1 MQVTSRN
8 LGVAVLGPIFAGTF
22 VALLDLSIVIVALP
36 TIQDELNTDVTGVQ
50 WVVDAFVIPLGA
62 LLLSGGALGDRY
74 GRKRIFLGAL
84 ALFLAG
90 SVICA
95 AASTLGVLLAGR
107 VLQGI
112 AAAAI
117 VPGTLSLVTQLEPDP
132 QRRARLIGIW
142 AMVSSLAFI
151 LGPLLGGALV
161 DTLGWPAIF
170 YINVPIVLAAI
181 IVGLRSITDSA
192 DPDHASL
199 DPSGQLAAVCA
210 LGTLTYAVIEGRD
223 HGWGS
228 GLTVGLFA
236 AAAVAAVALIL
247 VELPKQRPMIPVRL
261 FTDSRF
267 AIVNTAALALGLGGN
282 GAFFLLSLYLQQ
294 ARGYSA
300 FMTGLL
306 TLPMTLAVIPAA
318 KLAGNLTA
326 EHGPRRAMLA
336 GFALTGAALLAM
348 IAIGADTTY
357 LPIALLFALAG
368 FGQGLAIPA
377 SMAAALEIVPR
388 QRSGVGSATVNAARQ
403 TGTVLGIA
411 VLGTVLA
418 NHVEPATPPAFAD
431 AFVDGLQPALL
442 IAGLIVLA
450 GAALLVAMPAIRR
463 HGAPARPRTA
473 NAGASTKR
481 IQPNGSRLARRS

>member
-1 MQVTSRN
+1 MPQTNRSVS
-8 LGVAVLGPIFAGTF
+8 VAVLAPIFAGTF

-50 WVVDAFVIPLGA
+50 WVVDAFVVPLGA

-90 SVICA
+90 SVVCA
-95 AASTLGVLLAGR
+95 AASALGVLLAGR
-107 VLQGI
+107 VVQGI

-117 VPGTLSLVTQLEPDP
+117 LPGTLSLVTQLEPDP

-170 YINVPIVLAAI
+170 YINVPIVLGAI
-181 IVGLRSITDSA
+181 AIGTRTITDSA

-199 DPSGQLAAVCA
+199 DPLGQLAAVCS
-210 LGTLTYAVIEGRD
+210 LGTLTYAVIEGRN

-228 GLTVGLFA
+228 GLTIGLFA

-247 VELPKQRPMIPVRL
+247 IELPKRRPTLPVRL
-261 FTDSRF
+261 LSDSRF
-267 AIVNTAALALGLGGN
+267 AIVNTAAIALGLGGN
-282 GAFFLLSLYLQQ
+282 GAFFLLTLYLQQ
-294 ARGYSA
+294 ARGHSA
-300 FMTGLL
+300 FTTGLL
-306 TLPMTLAVIPAA
+306 TLPMTLAVIPGA
-318 KLAGNLTA
+318 KLAGSLTA

-336 GFALTGAALLAM
+336 GFTVTGAALLAM
-348 IAIGADTTY
+348 IAIGADTPY

-377 SMAAALEIVPR
+377 TMAAALEIVPR

-411 VLGTVLA
+411 VLGTILA
-418 NHVEPATPPAFAD
+418 NHLESATPSAFAD
-431 AFVDGLQPALL
+431 AFVQGLQPSLL

-450 GAALLVAMPAIRR
+450 GAALLVAMPATHRER
-463 HGAPARPRTA
+463 APTKAPGPERARFR
-473 NAGASTKR
+473 
-481 IQPNGSRLARRS
+481 

>member
-1 MQVTSRN
+1 M
-8 LGVAVLGPIFAGTF
+8 AVLAPIFAGTF

-36 TIQDELNTDVTGVQ
+36 TIQDELNTDVAGVQ
-50 WVVDAFVIPLGA
+50 WVVDAFVLPLGA

-74 GRKRIFLGAL
+74 GRKRLFLGAL

-90 SVICA
+90 SVVCA

-107 VLQGI
+107 VVQGV

-117 VPGTLSLVTQLEPDP
+117 LPGALSLVTQLEPDP

-142 AMVSSLAFI
+142 AMVSSLAFV

-161 DTLGWPAIF
+161 DALGWPAIF
-170 YINVPIVLAAI
+170 YVNVPIVLAAI
-181 IVGLRSITDSA
+181 AVGMRTITESA
-192 DPDHASL
+192 DPDHASV
-199 DPSGQLAAVCA
+199 DPVGQLTAVCA
-210 LGTLTYAVIEGRD
+210 LGTLTYAVIEGRS

-228 GLTVGLFA
+228 DLTLGLFA
-236 AAAVAAVALIL
+236 AAAIAAVAFIL
-247 VELPKQRPMIPVRL
+247 VELSKQRPMLPVRL
-261 FTDSRF
+261 FADSRF

-282 GAFFLLSLYLQQ
+282 GAFFLLNLYLQQ
-294 ARGYSA
+294 ARGHSA
-300 FMTGLL
+300 FTTGLL
-306 TLPMTLAVIPAA
+306 TLPMTLAVIPGA
-318 KLAGNLTA
+318 KLAGSLTA

-348 IAIGADTTY
+348 TAIGSDTAY

-368 FGQGLAIPA
+368 YGQGLAIPA
-377 SMAAALEIVPR
+377 TMAAALEIVPR

-411 VLGTVLA
+411 VLGTILA
-418 NHVEPATPPAFAD
+418 NHLESATPPAFAN
-431 AFVDGLQPALL
+431 AFVDGLQPSLL
-442 IAGLIVLA
+442 TAGLIVLA
-450 GAALLVAMPAIRR
+450 GAALLVAMPATRR
-463 HGAPARPRTA
+463 GASAAPPTA

-481 IQPNGSRLARRS
+481 IRPNGSRFARRSS